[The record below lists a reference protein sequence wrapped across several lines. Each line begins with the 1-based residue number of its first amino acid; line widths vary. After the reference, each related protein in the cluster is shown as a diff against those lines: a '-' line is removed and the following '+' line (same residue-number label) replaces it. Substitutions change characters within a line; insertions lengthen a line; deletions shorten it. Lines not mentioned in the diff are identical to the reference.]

1 MQLIQPSHFVLL
13 LLIQVMALSNLYLI
27 GCHKNLLIVSL
38 LLYFLL
44 LLLQLLD
51 LGLGVELVDTYTSYF
66 IEDVLLL
73 DFLLFDLKT
82 QSIGLLQ

>member
-1 MQLIQPSHFVLL
+1 MLL

-44 LLLQLLD
+44 LLFQLLD
-51 LGLGVELVDTYTSYF
+51 LGLGVELVYTYTSYF
-66 IEDVLLL
+66 IEDVILL

>member
-1 MQLIQPSHFVLL
+1 MQLIQPSHFMLL
-13 LLIQVMALSNLYLI
+13 LLIQVMTLSNLYLI

>member
-1 MQLIQPSHFVLL
+1 VQLIQPSHFVLL